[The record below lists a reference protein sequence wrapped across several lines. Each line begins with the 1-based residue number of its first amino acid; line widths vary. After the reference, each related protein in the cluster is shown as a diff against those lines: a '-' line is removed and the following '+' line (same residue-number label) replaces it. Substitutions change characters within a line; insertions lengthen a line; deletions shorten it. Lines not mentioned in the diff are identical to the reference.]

1 MGWYSSLHAT
11 LWQAPLAN
19 DAEACR
25 KFYNKTLAI
34 LKECDPSFEP
44 ASGPIE
50 ESYVKAQVDE
60 QGLAK
65 AVELEHN
72 K

>member
-1 MGWYSSLHAT
+1 M
-11 LWQAPLAN
+11 N
-19 DAEACR
+19 DEEACR

-34 LKECDPSFEP
+34 LKECDPDFEP
-44 ASGPIE
+44 TSGPIE
-50 ESYVKAQVDE
+50 ESYVNAQVEE
-60 QGLAK
+60 QAIGK